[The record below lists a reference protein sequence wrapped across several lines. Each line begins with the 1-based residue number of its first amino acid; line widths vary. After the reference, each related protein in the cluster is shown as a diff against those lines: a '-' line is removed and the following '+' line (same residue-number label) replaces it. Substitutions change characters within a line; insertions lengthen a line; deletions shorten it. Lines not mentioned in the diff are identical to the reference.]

1 MAVDLLYDD
10 AAKAKEVVEN
20 HKSLMTKEAY
30 LAFQEEILRRIYPD
44 NAALDFRR

>member
-20 HKSLMTKEAY
+20 HKPLMTKEAY
-30 LAFQEEILRRIYPD
+30 LAFQEEILRKETYD
-44 NAALDFRR
+44 GEAGTSA